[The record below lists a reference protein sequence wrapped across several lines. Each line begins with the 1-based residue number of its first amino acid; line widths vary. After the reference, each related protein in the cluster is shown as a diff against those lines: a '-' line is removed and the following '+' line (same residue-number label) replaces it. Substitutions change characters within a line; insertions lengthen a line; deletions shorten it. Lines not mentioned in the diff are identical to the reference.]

1 MSTIL
6 RLLGG
11 IPGAVIVTVGL
22 FLLLA
27 TVITQRQDVDLGDET
42 AIEINVTRQ
51 IEDRAD
57 QRVEDFQRPVLDQPP
72 PPPPM
77 VTDTDF
83 RPTMDVQMGALPDL
97 TGVDVEI
104 GTGFDPDRDAQPLV
118 RIPPQYPTQCI
129 GRAQDVETVM
139 VEFDVTPEGN
149 VVDPRVLDT
158 TNPCFNRAA
167 MRAVQRWRYNP
178 RVVDGVQQP
187 RTGVRTAIDFALE
200 E

>member
-1 MSTIL
+1 MSNIL

-11 IPGAVIVTVGL
+11 LPGAVIVTVGL

-27 TVITQRQDVDLGDET
+27 TVITQRQDVQLDEDVSV
-42 AIEINVTRQ
+42 EISVTRQ
-51 IEDRAD
+51 IEDSAD
-57 QRVEDFQRPVLDQPP
+57 RRMEDFQRPVLDQPP

-77 VTDTDF
+77 RTDPSF
-83 RPTMDVQMGALPDL
+83 RPAMDGQMAALPDL
-97 TGVDVEI
+97 GGVDVDI
-104 GTGFDPDRDAQPLV
+104 GTGFNPDRDAQPLV

-129 GRAQDVETVM
+129 DRARDIETVM

-149 VVDPRVLDT
+149 VVDPRVLDS

-178 RVVDGVQQP
+178 RVIDGVAQP
-187 RTGVRTAIDFALE
+187 RVGVRTAIDFALE